1 MEDPLSSIFTTF
13 NSKQFEGIIYRWPH
27 DVTDNTTWE
36 SSMIFVRMD
45 SGALSVGYKLGDRF
59 PKTIQKCNGIGII
72 KDVDQIEG
80 TPHSE
85 IVIPDGPAAEPDLN

>member
-45 SGALSVGYKLGDRF
+45 SGALFVGYKLGDRF
-59 PKTIQKCNGIGII
+59 PKTIQKCN
-72 KDVDQIEG
+72 G

>member
-45 SGALSVGYKLGDRF
+45 SGALSVGYELGDRF
-59 PKTIQKCNGIGII
+59 PKTIQKCNGI
-72 KDVDQIEG
+72 G